1 MVFLYY
7 LYCLKTQELKSIMV
21 NMKKFILKYLP
32 IIIGIIIGLMFG
44 DRLFGGFFYD
54 LGTKFGEWLGD
65 LIF

>member
-1 MVFLYY
+1 
-7 LYCLKTQELKSIMV
+7 MV

-32 IIIGIIIGLMFG
+32 IIIGIIIGLIFG

-54 LGTKFGEWLGD
+54 LGTKVGEWLGN